1 MVNPGELFEN
11 AINHWRDNKGI
22 GTALIPSPLNDKLM
36 VLGVLQRMYARSPTA
51 NIIIVTNSF
60 SERQTITEFI
70 TQQEDSEEN
79 NNEFKELLKS
89 GRLKVFTDDFIIR
102 TKLYTQPLLC
112 IWYRPDNICQK
123 ILEFVGN
130 CKFKLIVLNK
140 IPTDTNNLSD
150 IYKVAPLL
158 SDFKQEEIEQIR
170 LSTPVEE
177 TQIGVDIP
185 VDSNVYE
192 LLKYYDEYIATSLNI
207 FGSFNIMQQANIGN
221 QQLNIS
227 ATQICYQIAQENG
240 WYEHLD
246 MNIEFN
252 LEIDRLYNP
261 NNLKERA
268 SKTYEI
274 IRERS
279 KLLSDFEGK
288 LDIILDI
295 VRNNK
300 DKKILIINKR
310 AEFAS
315 TVTDFINNLS
325 DTIICANYH
334 DKVDNIPAITING
347 APVFYKTG
355 SKKGERKFMAA
366 KAQKTLNVERFN
378 NDYINVLSTN
388 NAPDKDLAIDVDI
401 VIITSPMCEDIKS
414 YMYRLSKIYFRSNHI
429 DLYSLY
435 CRNTAEQKIIERKEL
450 TENHNIKNSYADE
463 NNFDFIIAD

>member
-1 MVNPGELFEN
+1 MVNHGELFEN
-11 AINHWRDNKGI
+11 AINHWRDSKGI
-22 GTALIPSPLNDKLM
+22 GTAFIPSPLNDKLM

-51 NIIIVTNSF
+51 NIVIVTNSF

-79 NNEFKELLKS
+79 NSEFKELLKS
-89 GRLKVFTDDFIIR
+89 GKLKVFTDDFIIR
-102 TKLYTQPLLC
+102 TKLYNKPLLC
-112 IWYRPDNICQK
+112 IWYRPDNVCQK
-123 ILEFVGN
+123 MLEFISD

-140 IPTDTNNLSD
+140 IPTNTNNLSD
-150 IYKVAPLL
+150 IYKIAPLL
-158 SDFKQEEIEQIR
+158 SDFKQEEVEQVR

-185 VDSNVYE
+185 ADSNVYE

-207 FGSFNIMQQANIGN
+207 FGSFDIMQQANTGN
-221 QQLNIS
+221 QQLNVS
-227 ATQICYQIAQENG
+227 ATQICYQISQENG
-240 WYEHLD
+240 WNEHLD

-252 LEIDRLYNP
+252 LEIDKLYNP

-279 KLLSDFEGK
+279 KLLSDFKGK
-288 LDIILDI
+288 LDVILDI
-295 VRNNK
+295 VHNNK

-315 TVTDFINNLS
+315 IVTDFINNLS

-334 DKVDNIPAITING
+334 DKVDNIPAITIDG
-347 APVFYKTG
+347 TPVFYKSG
-355 SKKGERKFMAA
+355 SRKGKRKFMAA

-388 NAPDKDLAIDVDI
+388 NAPDKDLAIDVDV

-414 YMYRLSKIYFRSNHI
+414 YMYRLSKIYFRSNYI

-435 CRNTAEQKIIERKEL
+435 CRNTAEQKIIEKKEL
-450 TENHNIKNSYADE
+450 AGNHNIKNSYADG

>member
-51 NIIIVTNSF
+51 NIVVVTNSF

-79 NNEFKELLKS
+79 NSEFKELLKS

-112 IWYRPDNICQK
+112 IWYRPDNVCQK
-123 ILEFVGN
+123 MLEFVDN

-207 FGSFNIMQQANIGN
+207 FGSFNIIQQANIGN

-240 WYEHLD
+240 WNEYLD
-246 MNIEFN
+246 MTVKFN

-288 LDIILDI
+288 LDVILDI

-414 YMYRLSKIYFRSNHI
+414 YMYRLSKIYFRSNYI
-429 DLYSLY
+429 NLYSLY

-450 TENHNIKNSYADE
+450 AGNHNIKNSYADE

>member
-1 MVNPGELFEN
+1 MVNPGEIFEK
-11 AINHWRDNKGI
+11 AINHWRDNAGI
-22 GTALIPSPLNDKLM
+22 GTAIIPHPINDKLM

-51 NIIIVTNSF
+51 NIVVITNSF

-70 TQQEDSEEN
+70 TQQENSEEN
-79 NNEFKELLKS
+79 NSEFRELLNSKK
-89 GRLKVFTDDFIIR
+89 LKVFTEDFIIK
-102 TKLYTQPLLC
+102 TNFYSKPILC

-123 ILEFVGN
+123 ILDFVGS
-130 CKFKLIVLNK
+130 CKFKLIILDK
-140 IPTDTNNLSD
+140 IPTQSDKLVD
-150 IYKVAPLL
+150 IYKVASLL
-158 SDFKQEEIEQIR
+158 SDFQQNEVEQIR

-177 TQIGVDIP
+177 YQIGVTIP
-185 VDSNVYE
+185 EDSNVYE
-192 LLKYYDEYIATSLNI
+192 LLKYYDEYISTSLNI
-207 FGSFNIMQQANIGN
+207 FGSFNIMQQANTGN
-221 QQLNIS
+221 IQLNIS
-227 ATQICYQIAQENG
+227 STQICYQIAQENG
-240 WYEHLD
+240 WNEHLD

-252 LEIDRLYNP
+252 LEIDKLYNP

-288 LDIILDI
+288 LDVILDI

-310 AEFAS
+310 GEFAN
-315 TVTDFINNLS
+315 TVTEFLNNLS
-325 DTIICANYH
+325 DTVICANYH
-334 DKVDNIPAITING
+334 DKVDNIPAITLNG
-347 APVFYKTG
+347 TPVFYKSG
-355 SKKGERKFMAA
+355 SRKGERKMMGA

-378 NDYINVLSTN
+378 NDFINVLSTN
-388 NAPDKDLAIDVDI
+388 NAPDKDLAIDVDV

-435 CRNTAEQKIIERKEL
+435 CRNTAEQNIIERKQL
-450 TENHNIKNSYADE
+450 AINHNVKNSFADE
-463 NNFDFIIAD
+463 NNSDFIIVD

>member
-1 MVNPGELFEN
+1 MINPGEIFEK
-11 AINHWRDNKGI
+11 AINHWRDNAGI
-22 GTALIPSPLNDKLM
+22 GTAIIPHPINDKLM

-51 NIIIVTNSF
+51 NIVVITNSF

-70 TQQEDSEEN
+70 TQQENSEEN
-79 NNEFKELLKS
+79 NSEFRELLNSKK
-89 GRLKVFTDDFIIR
+89 LKVFTEDFIIK
-102 TKLYTQPLLC
+102 TDLYSKPILC

-123 ILEFVGN
+123 ILDFVGS
-130 CKFKLIVLNK
+130 CKFKLIILDK
-140 IPTDTNNLSD
+140 IPTQSDKLVD
-150 IYKVAPLL
+150 IYKVASLL
-158 SDFKQEEIEQIR
+158 SDFQQNEVEQIR

-177 TQIGVDIP
+177 CQIGVTIP
-185 VDSNVYE
+185 EDSNVYE
-192 LLKYYDEYIATSLNI
+192 LLKYYDEYISTSLNI
-207 FGSFNIMQQANIGN
+207 FGSFNIMQQANTGN
-221 QQLNIS
+221 IQLNIS
-227 ATQICYQIAQENG
+227 STQICYQIAQENG
-240 WYEHLD
+240 WNEHLD

-252 LEIDRLYNP
+252 LEIDKLYNP

-288 LDIILDI
+288 LDVILDI

-310 AEFAS
+310 GEFAN
-315 TVTDFINNLS
+315 TVTEFLNNLS
-325 DTIICANYH
+325 DTVICANYH
-334 DKVDNIPAITING
+334 DKVDNIPAITLNG
-347 APVFYKTG
+347 TPVFYKSG
-355 SKKGERKFMAA
+355 SRKGERKMMGA

-378 NDYINVLSTN
+378 NDFINVLSTN
-388 NAPDKDLAIDVDI
+388 NAPDKDLAIDVDV

-435 CRNTAEQKIIERKEL
+435 CRNTAEQKIIERKQL
-450 TENHNIKNSYADE
+450 AINHNVKNSFADE
-463 NNFDFIIAD
+463 NNSDFIIVD